1 MENTDL
7 KYIKTRAE
15 IGIKDCRE
23 CLKEILKEKYMLQAK
38 LYMNLLKG
46 EEREKA
52 IDRITG
58 LKLRK
63 ELALDSVNILEKF
76 INKIDKVLEK
86 NDLKILDNKILD
98 EALELID

>member
-38 LYMNLLKG
+38 LYMGLLKG

-63 ELALDSVNILEKF
+63 ELALDSIKILEKC

>member
-38 LYMNLLKG
+38 LYMGLLKG

>member
-1 MENTDL
+1 MENTDS

-38 LYMNLLKG
+38 LYMGLLKG

-63 ELALDSVNILEKF
+63 ELALDSIKILEKC

-86 NDLKILDNKILD
+86 NDLKILDKKILD

>member
-38 LYMNLLKG
+38 LYMGLLKG

-63 ELALDSVNILEKF
+63 ELALDSI
-76 INKIDKVLEK
+76 KILEK
-86 NDLKILDNKILD
+86 NDLKILDKKILD